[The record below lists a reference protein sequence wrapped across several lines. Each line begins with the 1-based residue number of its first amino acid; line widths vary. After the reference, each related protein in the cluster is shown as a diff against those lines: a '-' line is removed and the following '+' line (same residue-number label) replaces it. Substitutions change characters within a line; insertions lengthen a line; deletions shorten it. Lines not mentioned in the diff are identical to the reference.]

1 MKAGSGDDPFAEIE
15 EREETAE
22 TEDVADEAAA
32 ATAETTGQRTG
43 TLGGEGDDQPDAN
56 GGDNGDDA
64 DDADDT
70 GGGGTTAESAPSIPY
85 KFRRSSVK
93 EGRTQR
99 PIFVRPHVEERE
111 SDFLRELEDDLGE
124 DVYKTDALE
133 AALVVAM
140 NNPDLVADE
149 LREWGY
155 DWD

>member
-15 EREETAE
+15 ERDEPAG
-22 TEDVADEAAA
+22 VADDATEAA
-32 ATAETTGQRTG
+32 AETTGRQTG
-43 TLGGEGDDQPDAN
+43 APVDDDDRNDATA
-56 GGDNGDDA
+56 GADADA
-64 DDADDT
+64 DDA
-70 GGGGTTAESAPSIPY
+70 TTESAPPSIPY

>member
-15 EREETAE
+15 EREETTKAE
-22 TEDVADEAAA
+22 DAADEAAE
-32 ATAETTGQRTG
+32 ATAETTGRRTEP
-43 TLGGEGDDQPDAN
+43 LGGDGDDQSDA
-56 GGDNGDDA
+56 NGDDA
-64 DDADDT
+64 DDTD
-70 GGGGTTAESAPSIPY
+70 GTTAESASPSIPY